1 MLNTLPGTITFSFPF
16 RAFFLATGL
25 YAIAVVIAWMSYLF
39 GGIPLPL
46 GWSSLHWHSH
56 EMLYGFTS
64 AAIAGFILTAVC
76 NWTGAP
82 PLKGGKLLALVGLWV
97 AGRISLWTASWLPTG
112 TVMLIDGL
120 FLPILALYLLQLLL
134 RHGNKRNL
142 VLVGILFLLSAGN
155 LAMHWGFVTGKT
167 AWLLHG
173 ERLAFGLITLM
184 MVVIG
189 GRIIPLFSRNWLRNH
204 GGSETAVRSSTN
216 IDMLTLILSAAI
228 IPIDLWFEGG
238 LAPAL
243 VIFAAALTNGLRLWY
258 WSGWLTRREPLLWIL
273 HLGYAWIVAGLMLKG
288 LSALNLVAPS
298 VWQHALGIGAMG
310 TLILGIM
317 TRVSL
322 GHTGRPLVL
331 PEFAVVIYIAITLAA
346 LARVFAALGWVNYSF
361 GLMLAAS
368 GWTLAFVLF
377 LLLYWPILT
386 RPRLT

>member
-1 MLNTLPGTITFSFPF
+1 MNTRPGSIVFSFPF
-16 RAFFLATGL
+16 RAFFLVTAL
-25 YAIAVVIAWMSYLF
+25 YGIAIVVAWMSHLF

-64 AAIAGFILTAVC
+64 AAISGFILTAVS

-82 PLKGGKLLALVGLWV
+82 PLSGGKLLALVSLWF
-97 AGRISLWTASWLPTG
+97 AGRISLWTASWLPAG
-112 TVMLIDGL
+112 AAMMIDGL
-120 FLPILALYLLQLLL
+120 FLPVVALYLLQLLL

-142 VLVGILFLLSAGN
+142 VLVAILLLLSAGN
-155 LAMHWGFVTGKT
+155 LSMHWGFLTGKI
-167 AWLLHG
+167 AWLLRG
-173 ERLAFGLITLM
+173 EQLAFGLITLM

-204 GGSETAVRSSTN
+204 GGNEVAVKSSPK
-216 IDMLTLILSAAI
+216 IDLLTLFLTAAI

-238 LAPAL
+238 LIAAL
-243 VIFAAALTNGLRLWY
+243 VMFAAALANGLRLWC

-288 LSALNLVAPS
+288 LSALSLVAPS
-298 VWQHALGIGAMG
+298 VWQHALGVGAMG
-310 TLILGIM
+310 TLILGVM
-317 TRVSL
+317 TRVAL

-331 PEFAVVIYIAITLAA
+331 PEFALVIYIAITVATFGRL
-346 LARVFAALGWVNYSF
+346 FTALGWLNYSF

-368 GWTLAFVLF
+368 AWVLAFVFF
-377 LLLYWPILT
+377 LIIYWPILT
-386 RPRLT
+386 RPRLA